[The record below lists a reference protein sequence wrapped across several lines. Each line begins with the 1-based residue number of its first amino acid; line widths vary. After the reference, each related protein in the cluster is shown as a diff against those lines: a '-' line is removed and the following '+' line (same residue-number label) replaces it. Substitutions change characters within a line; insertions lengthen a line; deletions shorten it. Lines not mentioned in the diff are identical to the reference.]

1 MGKASL
7 LSVGGIDPKL
17 WALSSMLSI
26 NPQLNTAGML
36 VFGCFGGTFD
46 NLLSMKKI

>member
-1 MGKASL
+1 MGKASF

-26 NPQLNTAGML
+26 NPSIKYSWDAGI
-36 VFGCFGGTFD
+36 GCFGENFD